1 MQKRVLEHLAEE
13 SLIVLASSYCWTLED
28 LLLRSTCNV
37 LTRSREEVFLVIS
50 FRNIAALS
58 HMASLVLT
66 AWDTVEH
73 WLAGISSLRALC
85 YSTISE
91 DLGQLDTGMS
101 SSVINRH
108 FSHWKISSILLFSI
122 SLYSIPAILSLLVSK
137 VVIPFSSSVQDV
149 WCSFQLYI
157 IWTVYYKYF
166 SKLSCFVSYFSGIGN
181 EFYFTCYYSSLPTLM
196 AVKEEEQYCVGYNA
210 GVHFFAM
217 SFLYTQ
223 DNS

>member
-1 MQKRVLEHLAEE
+1 
-13 SLIVLASSYCWTLED
+13 
-28 LLLRSTCNV
+28 
-37 LTRSREEVFLVIS
+37 
-50 FRNIAALS
+50 
-58 HMASLVLT
+58 MASVVST
-66 AWDTVEH
+66 AWGTVEH
-73 WLAGISSLRALC
+73 QLAEIFSLRALF

-91 DLGQLDTGMS
+91 NLGQLDPGIS
-101 SSVINRH
+101 SSVVNRH
-108 FSHWKISSILLFSI
+108 FSHWEFFPLFSI
-122 SLYSIPAILSLLVSK
+122 SLYSTPAILSLLISK